1 MSVPALLVAITL
13 AATPPSLADRPRVD
27 PDAMREAA
35 GGARTI
41 DRYASAR
48 AYLHYLEARLAEHD
62 GRLADALAALKLAT
76 VYDDEAAELRVALG
90 RVLGRLHELDKAEA
104 EARRA
109 IALDPRAAPAQLLLG
124 QLLAAQKRPGEAIVA
139 LEKTLEL
146 APSDREA
153 HLLLVR
159 LHLLGG
165 ELARAERA
173 ALRMGKA
180 HPNDGEPLRIVG
192 RAAFEAGDAET
203 GERLLRQAA
212 TVDPWDFPTRLELAG
227 RAERSGRAP
236 QAEADY
242 EAVLRRD
249 PEQPEALIGAA
260 RLALQRGDGSSARA
274 YLSQL
279 LGSAGPDRDARL
291 RAALGWLAEQ
301 YPEEA
306 LALLKEAASID
317 ARDKRIPYYR
327 GLVLEEQRRWL
338 EAATAYDEVPAELT
352 ELRPRA
358 LARAAYCLSKAGKGA
373 LAVGRLEAAF
383 AAAEGRREA
392 LEDVVG
398 FVPDVFRR
406 AGRSAEGV
414 ALIEAG
420 RPERTRPEVATALSR
435 ALVDAGRPAEA
446 IALYER
452 ALAIAPLDPRLVF
465 GLATVLEQQGEVDR
479 SVELARRMLAVDP
492 EDPSALNFVGYV
504 LAEHDRALPEARRL
518 VERALELRPDEP
530 AYLDSLGW
538 ILVKQGD
545 PKAGLALLEKASAKL
560 PEDPEILEHVGEALR
575 RLGRTAEARAAF
587 ERALRALAQ
596 DPNERLRKR
605 IEGRL
610 PR

>member
-1 MSVPALLVAITL
+1 
-13 AATPPSLADRPRVD
+13 
-27 PDAMREAA
+27 MREAA

-62 GRLADALAALKLAT
+62 GRLAAALEALKLAT
-76 VYDDEAAELRVALG
+76 VYDDESAELRVALG
-90 RVLGRLHELDKAEA
+90 RVLGRLHELDKAEL

-109 IALDPRAAPAQLLLG
+109 ITLEPRSAPAHLLLG
-124 QLLAAQKRPGEAIVA
+124 QLLAAEKRPAEAIAA
-139 LEKTLEL
+139 LEKTLEI

-159 LHLLGG
+159 LHLVGRDV
-165 ELARAERA
+165 AKAEKA
-173 ALRMGKA
+173 ASRMGRA
-180 HPNDGEPLRIVG
+180 HPNDGEPLRIVA
-192 RAAFEAGDAET
+192 RAAFDAGEEAT
-203 GERLLRQAA
+203 GERLLRRAA
-212 TVDPWDFPTRLELAG
+212 EIDPWDFPTRLELAG
-227 RAERSGRAP
+227 RAEKAGKLP

-260 RLALQRGDGSSARA
+260 RLALQRADTASARA

-291 RAALGWLAEQ
+291 RAALGWLAEKH
-301 YPEEA
+301 PEEA
-306 LALLKEAASID
+306 LALLREAASID

-338 EAATAYDEVPAELT
+338 DAAAAYDEVPAELT

-358 LARAAYCLSKAGKGA
+358 LARAGFTLSKGGRHDE
-373 LAVGRLEAAF
+373 AVRRLQAAF
-383 AAAEGRREA
+383 AAGEGRREA
-392 LEDVVG
+392 VEDVAG

-406 AGRSAEGV
+406 ARRSAEGV
-414 ALIEAG
+414 ALIEAAKL
-420 RPERTRPEVATALSR
+420 EKTRPEVATALAR
-435 ALVDAGRPAEA
+435 ALTDAGRPADA
-446 IALYER
+446 IGLYER

-479 SVELARRMLAVDP
+479 AIELARRMLAVDP

-504 LAEHDRALPEARRL
+504 LAEHDRSLPEARRL
-518 VERALELRPDEP
+518 VERALELRPDE
-530 AYLDSLGW
+530 AAFLDSLGW

-545 PKAGLALLEKASAKL
+545 PTGGHALLVRAAAKL
-560 PEDPEILEHVGEALR
+560 PDDAEVLEHLGEALR
-575 RLGRTAEARAAF
+575 RLGRPTEAAAAF
-587 ERALRALAQ
+587 DRALRALEL

-605 IEGRL
+605 IEAR
-610 PR
+610 RAR